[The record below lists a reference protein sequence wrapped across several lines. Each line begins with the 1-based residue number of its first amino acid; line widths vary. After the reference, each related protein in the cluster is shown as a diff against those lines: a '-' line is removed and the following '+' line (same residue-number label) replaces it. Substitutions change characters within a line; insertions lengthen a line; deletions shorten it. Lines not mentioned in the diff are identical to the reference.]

1 MIRVA
6 AATRES
12 LHRRDRDRSSAHPAP
27 CARES
32 PPHVRRP
39 PLFHPPRLHQAAVP
53 GRPDTPPGARAGE
66 KTRFA
71 SAWTTL
77 GLRGRLTAGRE
88 PGCAPEYLVRGNAP
102 SPPSDFAFTT
112 NRYSG
117 DTTPTSQLKELNS
130 SVPPTDTLLTDP
142 GPQPPTQCARSFPGS
157 RIDSRRTATCSRFRC
172 AFRRQ
177 RS

>member
-12 LHRRDRDRSSAHPAP
+12 RHRRDRGQSSAHPAP

-32 PPHVRRP
+32 PPHVRHP

-53 GRPDTPPGARAGE
+53 GRPDTLPGARAGE
-66 KTRFA
+66 KTRFE
-71 SAWTTL
+71 STWTAP

-88 PGCAPEYLVRGNAP
+88 PGCAPEYLVCRNAP
-102 SPPSDFAFTT
+102 PPPSDFAFTT

-117 DTTPTSQLKELNS
+117 DTTPTSQLKESSS

-142 GPQPPTQCARSFPGS
+142 GPQPPTQCPRSFPGS
-157 RIDSRRTATCSRFRC
+157 RIDSHRTATCPKFRR
-172 AFRRQ
+172 AFRRP